1 MQRSHRIAAVFSL
14 FVTVLVV
21 TSWVRH
27 HDPSADVEARAAE
40 LRAAEAENAALAR
53 DVEALEDRLE
63 ALEDGEVGLE
73 REARDQFPL
82 VRDGE
87 VLYLL
92 DATP

>member
-1 MQRSHRIAAVFSL
+1 MPRAHRIAAILSL
-14 FVTVLVV
+14 FVTVLLV

-27 HDPSADVEARAAE
+27 HDPAAE
-40 LRAAEAENAALAR
+40 VAARQAELEAAEADNAALTR

-63 ALEDGEVGLE
+63 ALEDGETGLE

-82 VRDGE
+82 VGDGE